1 LLVNWDLLSL
11 PLLYLSAYFERHQ
24 REYYDRLLA
33 VSEGGDWRG
42 WVMFFLRGV
51 AEQAR
56 DAAVRAKTL
65 QDLQSK
71 WRRQLQEARATGVM
85 QGVAD
90 WLFEQP
96 ILSAN
101 DVQKRF
107 KVAHPT
113 AMTALRRL
121 EEMKILKEMTGRERN
136 RRYVARAIL
145 KVVA

>member
-1 LLVNWDLLSL
+1 
-11 PLLYLSAYFERHQ
+11 
-24 REYYDRLLA
+24 
-33 VSEGGDWRG
+33 
-42 WVMFFLRGV
+42 MFFLRGV

-56 DAAVRAKTL
+56 DAAIRAKTL

-71 WRRQLQEARATGVM
+71 WRRQLQKACATGVM
-85 QGVAD
+85 QGIAD

-96 ILSAN
+96 FLSAN

-121 EEMKILKEMTGRERN
+121 EEKKILKEMTGRERN